1 MPILNFC
8 IRSQDL
14 DGSSDASSDTRHA
27 KKTIKL
33 EDGYKMRFLKLLH
46 VYHNINNTA
55 ISDGE
60 GTSDN
65 TILFAR
71 ISFLNGNNSVFFEF
85 NGQQTIEHNGM
96 ICLGETVKEEHQS
109 VFKDMYKVLHDGK
122 QLLYI
127 NQPFE
132 ISLYKLTSI
141 DAGADNTDLATYNGT
156 NSHMIQPITVS
167 EFRNGLSSAGQFI
180 SFTFEYQE
188 DYSK

>member
-14 DGSSDASSDTRHA
+14 DGSPDASDDTRQA

-33 EDGYKMRFLKLLH
+33 QDGYKMRFLKLLH
-46 VYHNINNTA
+46 VYHNINNTN

-65 TILFAR
+65 TILFAK

-132 ISLYKLTSI
+132 ISLFKLTSV
-141 DAGADNTDLATYNGT
+141 DAGADNTDLATYNDTG
-156 NSHMIQPITVS
+156 SHTIKPIS
-167 EFRNGLSSAGQFI
+167 INEFRGSLASAGQFI

>member
-46 VYHNINNTA
+46 VYHNISNTN
-55 ISDGE
+55 ITDGD

-71 ISFLNGNNSVFFEF
+71 ISFLNSNNSVFFEF

-132 ISLYKLTSI
+132 ISLFKLTSV
-141 DAGADNTDLATYNGT
+141 DAAADNTDLATYNATG
-156 NSHMIQPITVS
+156 SHTIKPISVN
-167 EFRNGLSSAGQFI
+167 EFRGGLASSGQFI
-180 SFTFEYQE
+180 SLTFEIQE

>member
-14 DGSSDASSDTRHA
+14 DGSPDAADDTRQA

-33 EDGYKMRFLKLLH
+33 QDGYKMRFLKLLH
-46 VYHNINNTA
+46 VYHNINNTN

-65 TILFAR
+65 TILFAK

-132 ISLYKLTSI
+132 ISLFKLTSV
-141 DAGADNTDLATYNGT
+141 DAGADNTDLATYNATG
-156 NSHMIQPITVS
+156 SHTIKPIS
-167 EFRNGLSSAGQFI
+167 INEFRGSLASAGQFI

>member
-1 MPILNFC
+1 MPILNMC

-14 DGSSDASSDTRHA
+14 DGATDAADDTRQA

-33 EDGYKMRFLKLLH
+33 QDGYKMRFLKLLH
-46 VYHNINNTA
+46 VYHNINNTN

-65 TILFAR
+65 TILFAK

-132 ISLYKLTSI
+132 ISLFKLTSV
-141 DAGADNTDLATYNGT
+141 DAGADNTDLATYNATG
-156 NSHMIQPITVS
+156 SHTIKPIS
-167 EFRNGLSSAGQFI
+167 INEFRGSLASAGQFI

>member
-1 MPILNFC
+1 MPILNMC

-14 DGSSDASSDTRHA
+14 DGAADAASDTRQA
-27 KKTIKL
+27 KKTVKL
-33 EDGYKMRFLKLLH
+33 QDGYKMKFLKLLH
-46 VYHNINNTA
+46 IYHNINNTA
-55 ISDGE
+55 ITDAE

-122 QLLYI
+122 GVLYI

-132 ISLYKLTSI
+132 ISFFKLVSK
-141 DAGADNTDLATYNGT
+141 DPAADNTDLAVYNATG
-156 NSHMIQPITVS
+156 SHLIQPITIS
-167 EFRNGLSSAGQFI
+167 EFRGGLTSAGQFI
-180 SFTFEYQE
+180 SFTFEYHE
-188 DYSK
+188 DYTK

>member
-14 DGSSDASSDTRHA
+14 DGSPDAADDTRQA

-33 EDGYKMRFLKLLH
+33 QDGYKMRFLKLLH
-46 VYHNINNTA
+46 VYHNINNTN

-132 ISLYKLTSI
+132 ISLFKLTSV
-141 DAGADNTDLATYNGT
+141 DAGADNTDLATYNATG
-156 NSHMIQPITVS
+156 SHTIKPIS
-167 EFRNGLSSAGQFI
+167 INEFRGSLASAGQFI

>member
-1 MPILNFC
+1 MAILNFC

-14 DGSSDASSDTRHA
+14 DGSADASPDTRQA

-33 EDGYKMRFLKLLH
+33 QDSYKMRFLKLLH
-46 VYHNINNTA
+46 VYHNLNNTA

-60 GTSDN
+60 GTSNN
-65 TILFAR
+65 TILFAK

-85 NGQQTIEHNGM
+85 NGTQTIEHLGM
-96 ICLGETVKEEHQS
+96 ICLGETVKEEHS
-109 VFKDMYKVLHDGK
+109 CVFKDMYKVLHDGK

-132 ISLYKLTSI
+132 ISLFKLVNK
-141 DAGADNTDLATYNGT
+141 DASDGNTDLTVYNATG
-156 NSHMIQPITVS
+156 SHLIQPITVS
-167 EFRNGLSSAGQFI
+167 EFRNGLGSSGQFI

>member
-14 DGSSDASSDTRHA
+14 DGSSDASSDARQAT
-27 KKTIKL
+27 KTIKL
-33 EDGYKMRFLKLLH
+33 QDSYKMRFLKLLH
-46 VYHNINNTA
+46 VYHNVNNTA

-65 TILFAR
+65 TILFAK

-85 NGQQTIEHNGM
+85 NGTQTIEHLGM

-122 QLLYI
+122 QILFL

-132 ISLYKLTSI
+132 ISLFKLVSKDPT
-141 DAGADNTDLATYNGT
+141 DGNTDLSVYNSTG
-156 NSHMIQPITVS
+156 SHLIQPISVS
-167 EFRNGLSSAGQFI
+167 EFRGGLGSAGQFI